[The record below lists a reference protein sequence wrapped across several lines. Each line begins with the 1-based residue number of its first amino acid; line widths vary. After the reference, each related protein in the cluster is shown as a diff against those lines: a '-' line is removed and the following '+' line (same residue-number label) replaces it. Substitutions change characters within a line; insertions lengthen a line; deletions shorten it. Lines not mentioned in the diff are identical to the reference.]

1 MSKAAD
7 IQQSLRPDALEGQ
20 DGELTNESLK
30 RMIYFTRREAE
41 KDGRTFCA
49 YLLSLALKALDEE
62 SDEINAAIKS
72 KFAPQD
78 RVRDLSTN

>member
-7 IQQSLRPDALEGQ
+7 ITQSPNAMAGHDS
-20 DGELTNESLK
+20 DLTNESLK

-41 KDGRTFCA
+41 KDGRAFCA

-62 SDEINAAIKS
+62 SEEINAAIKS
-72 KFAPQD
+72 KFTPGD
-78 RVRDLSTN
+78 RVQDMTAN